1 MSDKQQIII
10 AQDAVDEETGIPPNV
25 YLPPKIN
32 GKLTRAIAIKAPV
45 TVQDNIV
52 RIIED
57 CDPLAGLIA
66 LANGQPVSTYV
77 VLTDG
82 ECKTVFETATLAQR
96 ISIMKWLGDRVMPKV
111 NVKLNKDLDDD
122 WEATL
127 RNAGARED
135 SSQDRAGGKGFPVLD
150 AESGRSD

>member
-1 MSDKQQIII
+1 M
-10 AQDAVDEETGIPPNV
+10 DAVEDETGIPPNV

-32 GKLTRAIAIKAPV
+32 GKLTRAIAIKGPV
-45 TVQDNIV
+45 TVADNIV

-66 LANGQPVSTYV
+66 LANGQPVQTFMVMESG
-77 VLTDG
+77 D
-82 ECKTVFETATLAQR
+82 CKTIHETATLAQR
-96 ISIMKWLGDRVMPKV
+96 ISIMKWLGDRIMPRV
-111 NVKLNKDLDDD
+111 NVKLSKDLDDD

-127 RNAGARED
+127 RNAGTRQSGEAH
-135 SSQDRAGGKGFPVLD
+135 GTGTKGLPVLD